1 MFVDAHVHLN
11 RYGSTEAVL
20 ARAGRAGVVCVGMTE
35 SPSDFDAWAAMLRGR
50 RGVRLALGAHP
61 LVADRLDT
69 DELNRFTYLARITA
83 YVGEVGLDGSREGR
97 ATIGA
102 QRRVFE
108 HVLSVTGQGQCM
120 LSVHSRGAE
129 AEVIDAL
136 AQARATAALHWYSG
150 PLKAVDRALDAGLY
164 FSVNPAMIGT
174 QSGARLLRAVPHDRV
189 VTESDGPYA
198 TVARRAAEPG
208 DIPALVTRIA
218 DAWGRDP
225 DETADR
231 LWENMSQLA
240 AGGAGAARQ
249 EALFTEAHG

>member
-11 RYGSTEAVL
+11 RYASTEAVL

-35 SPSDFDAWAAMLRGR
+35 SPADFDAWASVLGAR

-61 LVADRLDT
+61 LVADRLDH
-69 DELNRFTYLARITA
+69 DELDRFTELAPGAT

-97 ATIGA
+97 ATIAA

-108 HVLSVTGQGQCM
+108 HVLNATGQRRCV

-129 AEVIDAL
+129 VEVIDAL
-136 AQARATAALHWYSG
+136 AEAQATAALHWYSG

-164 FSVNPAMIGT
+164 FSVNTAMIGT
-174 QSGARLLRAVPHDRV
+174 QSGARLLRVVPHARV
-189 VTESDGPYA
+189 VTESDGPFA
-198 TVARRAAEPG
+198 TVARRVAEPA
-208 DIPALVTRIA
+208 DIPELVTRIA
-218 DAWGRDP
+218 AAWGRDP
-225 DETADR
+225 DETAQR

-240 AGGAGAARQ
+240 AGGARADTQ
-249 EALFTEAHG
+249 QTLFTEAHG